1 MNAHKNTSPWI
12 WIPTLYFFE
21 GLPYFIVNT
30 ISILIFKDLGMDN
43 GRVALLTSLIG
54 LPWLLKPLWSPFV
67 DIFRSKRW
75 WIVVMQL
82 LMAVSVALVAL
93 SLPRGSTF
101 TLALIF
107 FVIAGFASA
116 THDISA
122 DGYYMI
128 ALDERTQSAF
138 VGIRNTFYRVA
149 MVFGQGVLVV
159 LAGYLEKRS
168 GSAVQAW
175 RVTLL
180 VTAGLLALLSW
191 FHAILLPRPAD
202 DRTAE
207 KKNAREVLREFG
219 RAFGS
224 FFTKPGV
231 GLAIAFMLLFR
242 LPEAF
247 SVKMLYPFFSDATAI
262 GGLGLDKT
270 AFGLVYGTAGVIA
283 LLAGGILGGLAI
295 SRFGL
300 RKCLLPMSL
309 SLALPCA
316 VYLILALLQPASLW
330 LIGSLVVFDQFG
342 YGFGFTAYTV
352 YMMRFADGP
361 LKTSHYAICTGFMA
375 LSMLLPGSVAGYL
388 QEGLGYIGFF
398 WMVMACCLA
407 SVGITL
413 AARRRVLAVLAC
425 LLLAPAAFA
434 ARPPVVVKTGL
445 EVLRDM
451 NFEPLQGKRVGLVT
465 NPTGVDRNLVS
476 TVDILYNAPGV
487 ELVALFGPEH
497 GVRGDAYAGAR
508 VTDSNDPA
516 TGVKV
521 WSVYGKTRKPTPEM
535 LAGIDVMVYDI
546 QDVGCR
552 SYTFISTLGLVM
564 EACAEADIEVMVLDR
579 PNPLG
584 GEKVE
589 GCIVEPGCF
598 SFISQFPIPYV
609 YGLTV
614 GELAMLL
621 NEEGMLRGQKG
632 DAPTAANCR
641 LTVIPMTGWTRDMV
655 YDETGLPWVLPSP
668 HIPSAATAFYYPA
681 SGLVGEL
688 PGYLSV
694 GVGYTIP
701 FQAFAA
707 SWIDDPEEF
716 CRRLNRLGLPGVRFR
731 PLVYNPFYAFGQGET
746 LRGVQFFF
754 TDYAAAN
761 LSETGFYAMQIAAE
775 MYPDHAAFADPSRKI
790 GNFDI
795 AIGSKQVRE
804 GFAQNHRFEDIRA
817 FWHKDEEAFRKTS
830 SKYLLYR

>member
-398 WMVMACCLA
+398 WMVMACCL
-407 SVGITL
+407 VTIIITL
-413 AARRRVLAVLAC
+413 VARKDV
-425 LLLAPAAFA
+425 
-434 ARPPVVVKTGL
+434 
-445 EVLRDM
+445 
-451 NFEPLQGKRVGLVT
+451 EP
-465 NPTGVDRNLVS
+465 D
-476 TVDILYNAPGV
+476 
-487 ELVALFGPEH
+487 
-497 GVRGDAYAGAR
+497 
-508 VTDSNDPA
+508 
-516 TGVKV
+516 
-521 WSVYGKTRKPTPEM
+521 YGKK
-535 LAGIDVMVYDI
+535 
-546 QDVGCR
+546 
-552 SYTFISTLGLVM
+552 
-564 EACAEADIEVMVLDR
+564 
-579 PNPLG
+579 
-584 GEKVE
+584 
-589 GCIVEPGCF
+589 
-598 SFISQFPIPYV
+598 
-609 YGLTV
+609 
-614 GELAMLL
+614 
-621 NEEGMLRGQKG
+621 
-632 DAPTAANCR
+632 
-641 LTVIPMTGWTRDMV
+641 
-655 YDETGLPWVLPSP
+655 
-668 HIPSAATAFYYPA
+668 
-681 SGLVGEL
+681 
-688 PGYLSV
+688 
-694 GVGYTIP
+694 
-701 FQAFAA
+701 
-707 SWIDDPEEF
+707 
-716 CRRLNRLGLPGVRFR
+716 
-731 PLVYNPFYAFGQGET
+731 
-746 LRGVQFFF
+746 
-754 TDYAAAN
+754 
-761 LSETGFYAMQIAAE
+761 
-775 MYPDHAAFADPSRKI
+775 
-790 GNFDI
+790 
-795 AIGSKQVRE
+795 
-804 GFAQNHRFEDIRA
+804 
-817 FWHKDEEAFRKTS
+817 
-830 SKYLLYR
+830 